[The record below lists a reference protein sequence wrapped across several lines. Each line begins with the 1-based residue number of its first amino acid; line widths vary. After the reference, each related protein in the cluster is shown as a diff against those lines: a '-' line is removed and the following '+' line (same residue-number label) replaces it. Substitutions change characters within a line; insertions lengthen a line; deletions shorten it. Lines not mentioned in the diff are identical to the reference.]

1 MEIDRELNHL
11 VGWYRLAFVFGMRQP
26 RVGQVVSLVH
36 LFRCQRRIGRID
48 DGELAV
54 DSLQQSLGVHLVGLF
69 LDMAEVLS
77 LCFLALQA
85 LLVRVEHDVVVAD
98 ASRDVFLLAEID
110 RLWNIMDVL
119 DVASLF
125 ELMAELDSVFLA
137 HAIEDHVRPA
147 VAEYAL
153 HQPVLP
159 VVIVGEPSH
168 GRFDSAQ
175 DYGHVGKE
183 LLKNLG
189 INDAG
194 VIRSHVMACI
204 RTVSIIVPHTSVGRV
219 AVDHGV
225 HSTG

>member
-1 MEIDRELNHL
+1 
-11 VGWYRLAFVFGMRQP
+11 
-26 RVGQVVSLVH
+26 
-36 LFRCQRRIGRID
+36 
-48 DGELAV
+48 
-54 DSLQQSLGVHLVGLF
+54 
-69 LDMAEVLS
+69 MAEVLS

>member
-1 MEIDRELNHL
+1 M
-11 VGWYRLAFVFGMRQP
+11 
-26 RVGQVVSLVH
+26 
-36 LFRCQRRIGRID
+36 
-48 DGELAV
+48 
-54 DSLQQSLGVHLVGLF
+54 HLVGLF

-77 LCFLALQA
+77 LCFLALQTF
-85 LLVRVEHDVVVAD
+85 LVRVEHDVVVAD

-110 RLWNIMDVL
+110 RLRNIMDVL

-125 ELMAELDSVFLA
+125 ELMAELYRIFLP

-147 VAEYAL
+147 VAENAL

-159 VVIVGEPSH
+159 IVVVGEPSH

-189 INDAG
+189 VNDAG
-194 VIRSHVMACI
+194 IVRPHVVAGIGAIGVVMTHA
-204 RTVSIIVPHTSVGRV
+204 SVGRV

-225 HSTG
+225 HGTGRHSKEESWSPEFFKVSVVTMPVGLGDYGHLIAFSFKETADDSSTKRRMVDISVT